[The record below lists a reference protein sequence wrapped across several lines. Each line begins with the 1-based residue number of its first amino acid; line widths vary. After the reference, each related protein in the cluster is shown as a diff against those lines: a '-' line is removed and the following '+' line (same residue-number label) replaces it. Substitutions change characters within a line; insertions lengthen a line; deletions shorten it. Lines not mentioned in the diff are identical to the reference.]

1 MDDLLLLPDWAAL
14 VAATNWDDDPLR
26 LSVLDAPAPAREPF
40 LLRQA
45 QAAAREPAAATTWA
59 GHTPRIEATQQPG
72 ERFLLVALG
81 PAVYALGLASLIEV
95 SHWGTVTPLPNL
107 PAWLLGVMNLRGD
120 IFSVIDLRAFLGV
133 TAPPVSR
140 RARLVLVRAPQ
151 QALATAL
158 LVDQV
163 REMCHLTA
171 AQIQPGATPKAP
183 YLAGQAEYKGQ
194 TIQVLDVAQLLL
206 VSRDRLSGKAAP
218 R

>member
-26 LSVLDAPAPAREPF
+26 LSVWDTPAPAREPF
-40 LLRQA
+40 LLQQA
-45 QAAAREPAAATTWA
+45 QAAALEPAAATNRA
-59 GHTPRIEATQQPG
+59 GRTARIEATQQPG

-171 AQIQPGATPKAP
+171 AQILPGATPKAP

>member
-26 LSVLDAPAPAREPF
+26 LSVWDTPAPAREPF
-40 LLRQA
+40 LLQQA
-45 QAAAREPAAATTWA
+45 QAAALEPAAATNRA
-59 GHTPRIEATQQPG
+59 GRTARIEAIQQN

-171 AQIQPGATPKAP
+171 AQILPGATPKAP